1 MGDKKRRVTIL
12 EAAGRLFGHYGPAKT
27 TISDIAKEARVGVG
41 TVYLEFRSK
50 DAILST
56 LSSRRH
62 ARVLVAVE
70 RAWSDGRP
78 APERLER
85 ALAAR
90 IEGFLHCGR
99 DGAHGADLFA
109 CSSPAV
115 ERAHADF
122 VARERAL
129 FARFLR
135 EGAERGELAVSDPEL
150 EARALLLAFEA
161 FAPPAVFRHP
171 TSSLEADLARV
182 SRLVLRGLLPR

>member
-1 MGDKKRRVTIL
+1 MSDTKRRITIL
-12 EAAGRLFGHYGPAKT
+12 EAAGRLFRHYGPNKT
-27 TISDIAKEARVGVG
+27 TVSDIAKEARVGVG

-56 LSSRRH
+56 LSGRRH
-62 ARVLVAVE
+62 SRVLVAVE
-70 RAWSDGRP
+70 QAWGDGRT

-90 IEGFLHCGR
+90 NEAFLRCGR

-109 CSSPAV
+109 CACPAI
-115 ERAHADF
+115 EQAHADF

-135 EGAERGELAVSDPEL
+135 EGAERGELAVVDPEL

-161 FAPPAVFRHP
+161 FAPPSIFRHP
-171 TSSLEADLARV
+171 ASTLEADFARL
-182 SRLVLRGLLPR
+182 SHLVLRGLLPR